1 MLDTSGDDFFGR
13 QAQEARGPESE
24 RQPKGKLRH
33 SKLVRRV
40 ALVSAICLVV
50 LAGVVGGGGYLA
62 ANHLAGSVHR
72 ITGITA
78 LAAAHQP
85 VMPAGARRSRTVLLT
100 GDSTLP
106 AHRGGSGEDHSSTFP
121 EDMSG
126 LIALVHLNADNKG
139 GAVVN
144 LPPNAVVRVPGHGRM
159 ELWKTLPLGGPS
171 LLIRTVENLTNVR
184 IDGYSVVDFDGV
196 RSVVQALGGVDVY
209 APFTMHSDGITFPKG
224 LNHLTG
230 ADVLPY
236 LRQADVSEIGREE
249 LQSGLIRSILYEI
262 AQRRLFSR
270 PGTGLRVLHALASAL
285 SVDSNMSNS
294 ELMSLAL
301 KLGHLRGRDGT
312 FVTAPS
318 TGSPLLGGVGAVRLT
333 RLSRELW
340 QAIRHDS
347 VAEFARRH
355 PSTVTPGA
363 PA

>member
-1 MLDTSGDDFFGR
+1 MLDTSGDDFFSR

-33 SKLVRRV
+33 SKLLRRV
-40 ALVSAICLVV
+40 ALVSAISMVV

-62 ANHLAGSVHR
+62 VNHLAGSVHR

-78 LAAAHQP
+78 LEAAHQP
-85 VMPAGARRSRTVLLT
+85 VMPAAARKSRTVLLT
-100 GDSTLP
+100 GSSTLP
-106 AHRGGSGEDHSSTFP
+106 ANRGGGGEDHSSPLP
-121 EDMSG
+121 EEMSG
-126 LIALVHLNADNKG
+126 LIALVHLNADNRG
-139 GAVVN
+139 GAVIN

-159 ELWKTLPLGGPS
+159 QLGKTLTVGGPD
-171 LLIRTVENLTNVR
+171 LLIRTVEGLTNVR
-184 IDGYSVVDFDGV
+184 ITEYSVLDFDGV
-196 RSVVQALGGVDVY
+196 QSVVGALGGVDII
-209 APFTMHSDGITFPKG
+209 APFTMHGGGITFPRG
-224 LNHLTG
+224 LNHLTA

-236 LRQADVSEIGREE
+236 VKQSDVSEIGREE
-249 LQSGLIRSILYEI
+249 LQSGLIRSILLKI
-262 AQRRLFSR
+262 AHRRLFSR
-270 PGTGLRVLHALASAL
+270 VGGDLRVLHAMASAL

-312 FVTAPS
+312 FVTAPT
-318 TGSPLLGGVGAVRLT
+318 TGSPLLGGFEAVKFR

-347 VAEFARRH
+347 VAAFARQH